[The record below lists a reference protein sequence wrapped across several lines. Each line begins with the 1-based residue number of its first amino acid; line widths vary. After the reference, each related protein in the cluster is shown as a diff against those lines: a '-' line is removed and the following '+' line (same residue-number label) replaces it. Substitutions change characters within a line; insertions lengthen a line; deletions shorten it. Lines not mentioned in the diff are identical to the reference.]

1 MFIENY
7 KTVGIVNE
15 NKKIV
20 KDELGKLYY
29 LKILNNYHLSVF
41 AWLKQHPDIHIPKII
56 QFEEKNEK
64 LIVLEEYIDGITLEQ
79 LLVHEISMRE
89 RKDILN
95 QIFDGISYLH
105 HADPSIIHRDIKPSN
120 IMIDQ
125 NRIIKII
132 DYDAA
137 KLYVKNQSRDTVLLG
152 TDGIAA
158 PEQYGFG
165 ASDTRTDI
173 YALGMLI
180 KEMFSDDIDM
190 LEVANRCTNMNPDD
204 RYQSI
209 EELKRASFIQ
219 LKKKNYMNIPGF
231 RTGKKSHMIV
241 ASIGYFLI
249 VLISFSSEVLVGDH
263 VVTNPVYCFLAR
275 LTILF
280 MVLGW
285 VNVFTEWTGIFNHFP
300 WIHDKNIIKRILG
313 YFLACCC
320 VLLVAA
326 MMQGVFQSIL
336 SVS

>member
-20 KDELGKLYY
+20 KDEMGKLYY
-29 LKILNNYHLSVF
+29 LKTLENYHLSVF
-41 AWLKQHPDIHIPKII
+41 LWLQQHPDIHIPKII

-79 LLVHEISMRE
+79 LLVHEISMHE

-125 NRIIKII
+125 NRIVKII

-180 KEMFSDDIDM
+180 KEMFSDDINM
-190 LEVANRCTNMNPDD
+190 LEVSNRCTNMNPDD

-209 EELKRASFIQ
+209 EELKRA
-219 LKKKNYMNIPGF
+219 
-231 RTGKKSHMIV
+231 
-241 ASIGYFLI
+241 ASIQC
-249 VLISFSSEVLVGDH
+249 H
-263 VVTNPVYCFLAR
+263 
-275 LTILF
+275 
-280 MVLGW
+280 
-285 VNVFTEWTGIFNHFP
+285 
-300 WIHDKNIIKRILG
+300 
-313 YFLACCC
+313 
-320 VLLVAA
+320 
-326 MMQGVFQSIL
+326 
-336 SVS
+336 

>member
-20 KDELGKLYY
+20 KDEMGKLHY
-29 LKILNNYHLSVF
+29 LKTLGNYYLSVF
-41 AWLKQHPDIHIPKII
+41 SWLQKHPDIHIPKII
-56 QFEEKNEK
+56 QFEEKNEN

-79 LLVHEISMRE
+79 LLVHEISMHE

-125 NRIIKII
+125 NRIVKII

-180 KEMFSDDIDM
+180 KEMFSDDINM
-190 LEVANRCTNMNPDD
+190 LEVSNRCTNMNPDD

-209 EELKRASFIQ
+209 EELKRAASIQ
-219 LKKKNYMNIPGF
+219 TKKKSYMNIPGF
-231 RTGKKSHMIV
+231 RSDKKWHKIV
-241 ASIGYFLI
+241 ASIGYFFI

-263 VVTNPVYCFLAR
+263 VVTNPVYLLIC
-275 LTILF
+275 
-280 MVLGW
+280 
-285 VNVFTEWTGIFNHFP
+285 
-300 WIHDKNIIKRILG
+300 DKEVIE
-313 YFLACCC
+313 
-320 VLLVAA
+320 V
-326 MMQGVFQSIL
+326 
-336 SVS
+336 

>member
-1 MFIENY
+1 
-7 KTVGIVNE
+7 
-15 NKKIV
+15 
-20 KDELGKLYY
+20 
-29 LKILNNYHLSVF
+29 
-41 AWLKQHPDIHIPKII
+41 
-56 QFEEKNEK
+56 
-64 LIVLEEYIDGITLEQ
+64 
-79 LLVHEISMRE
+79 
-89 RKDILN
+89 
-95 QIFDGISYLH
+95 
-105 HADPSIIHRDIKPSN
+105 
-120 IMIDQ
+120 
-125 NRIIKII
+125 
-132 DYDAA
+132 
-137 KLYVKNQSRDTVLLG
+137 
-152 TDGIAA
+152 
-158 PEQYGFG
+158 
-165 ASDTRTDI
+165 
-173 YALGMLI
+173 MLI

-219 LKKKNYMNIPGF
+219 VKKKTYMNIPGF
-231 RTGKKSHMIV
+231 RTGKKSHMII

-249 VLISFSSEVLVGDH
+249 LLISFSSEVLVGDH

-285 VNVFTEWTGIFNHFP
+285 VDVFTEWTGIFNHFP

>member
-1 MFIENY
+1 M
-7 KTVGIVNE
+7 
-15 NKKIV
+15 
-20 KDELGKLYY
+20 
-29 LKILNNYHLSVF
+29 H
-41 AWLKQHPDIHIPKII
+41 
-56 QFEEKNEK
+56 
-64 LIVLEEYIDGITLEQ
+64 
-79 LLVHEISMRE
+79 E

-125 NRIIKII
+125 NRIVKII

-180 KEMFSDDIDM
+180 KEMFSDDINM
-190 LEVANRCTNMNPDD
+190 LEVSNRCTNMNPDD

-209 EELKRASFIQ
+209 EELKRAASIQ
-219 LKKKNYMNIPGF
+219 TKKKSYMNIPGF
-231 RTGKKSHMIV
+231 RSDKKWHKIV
-241 ASIGYFLI
+241 ASIGYFFI

-285 VNVFTEWTGIFNHFP
+285 VDVFTEWTGIFNHFP

-313 YFLACCC
+313 YSFACCC
-320 VLLVAA
+320 VLFMAA
-326 MMQGVFQSIL
+326 IMQGVFQAL
-336 SVS
+336 LGVS

>member
-20 KDELGKLYY
+20 KDEMGKLHY
-29 LKILNNYHLSVF
+29 LKTLGNYYLSVF
-41 AWLKQHPDIHIPKII
+41 SWLQKHPDIHIPKII
-56 QFEEKNEK
+56 QFEEKNEN

-79 LLVHEISMRE
+79 LLVHEISMHE

-125 NRIIKII
+125 NRIVKII

-180 KEMFSDDIDM
+180 KEMFSDDINM
-190 LEVANRCTNMNPDD
+190 LEVSNRCTNMNPDD

-209 EELKRASFIQ
+209 EELKRAASIQ
-219 LKKKNYMNIPGF
+219 TKKKSYMNIPGF
-231 RTGKKSHMIV
+231 RSDKKWHKIV
-241 ASIGYFLI
+241 ASIGYFFI

-285 VNVFTEWTGIFNHFP
+285 VDVFTEWTGIFNHFP

-313 YFLACCC
+313 YSFACCC
-320 VLLVAA
+320 VLFMAA
-326 MMQGVFQSIL
+326 IMQGVFQAL
-336 SVS
+336 LGVS

>member
-41 AWLKQHPDIHIPKII
+41 EWLKQHPDIHIPKII

-64 LIVLEEYIDGITLEQ
+64 LIVLEEYI
-79 LLVHEISMRE
+79 
-89 RKDILN
+89 
-95 QIFDGISYLH
+95 DGISYLH

-209 EELKRASFIQ
+209 EELKRVSFIQ
-219 LKKKNYMNIPGF
+219 VKKKTYMNIPGF
-231 RTGKKSHMIV
+231 RTGKKSHMII

-249 VLISFSSEVLVGDH
+249 
-263 VVTNPVYCFLAR
+263 FLSYKKLNA
-275 LTILF
+275 F
-280 MVLGW
+280 VKMKKA
-285 VNVFTEWTGIFNHFP
+285 E
-300 WIHDKNIIKRILG
+300 K
-313 YFLACCC
+313 
-320 VLLVAA
+320 
-326 MMQGVFQSIL
+326 
-336 SVS
+336 

>member
-20 KDELGKLYY
+20 KDEMGKLYY
-29 LKILNNYHLSVF
+29 LKTLENYHLSVF
-41 AWLKQHPDIHIPKII
+41 AWLQMHPDIHIPKII

-79 LLVHEISMRE
+79 LLVHEISMHE

-125 NRIIKII
+125 NRIVKII

-180 KEMFSDDIDM
+180 KEMFSDDINM
-190 LEVANRCTNMNPDD
+190 LEVSNRCTNMNPDD

-209 EELKRASFIQ
+209 EELKRAASIQ
-219 LKKKNYMNIPGF
+219 TKKKSYMNIPGF
-231 RTGKKSHMIV
+231 RNDKKWHKIV
-241 ASIGYFLI
+241 ASIGYFFI

-263 VVTNPVYCFLAR
+263 VVTNLVYCFLAR

-285 VNVFTEWTGIFNHFP
+285 VDVFTEWTGIFNHFP

-313 YFLACCC
+313 YSFACCC
-320 VLLVAA
+320 VLFMAA
-326 MMQGVFQSIL
+326 IMQGVFQAL
-336 SVS
+336 LGVS